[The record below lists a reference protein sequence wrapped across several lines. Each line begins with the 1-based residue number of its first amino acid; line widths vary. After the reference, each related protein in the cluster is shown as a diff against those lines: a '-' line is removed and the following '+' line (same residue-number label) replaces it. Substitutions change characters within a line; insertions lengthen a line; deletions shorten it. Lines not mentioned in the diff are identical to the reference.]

1 MPRQRRPT
9 SRPHSAPAATV
20 SASEFKATCLELM
33 DRVARE
39 RTAIVVTKHGVPVAQ
54 LVPADGGD
62 PPDAF
67 GLLAG
72 TVLLPAGVTTEAALA
87 GDPADWPDE
96 GEVFPPAGGPAGGG
110 SDPDAPG
117 G

>member
-1 MPRQRRPT
+1 MSRSRPT
-9 SRPHSAPAATV
+9 PPRARRAPAATV

-54 LVPADGGD
+54 LVPADDGGA

-72 TVLLPAGVTTEAALA
+72 TVLLPGGTTLEAALA
-87 GDPADWPDE
+87 GDPDDWPDD
-96 GEVFPPAGGPAGGG
+96 GEVFPPARGE
-110 SDPDAPG
+110 APG
-117 G
+117 SKRARRG